1 MRKNNSEKIKFTF
14 KIVAALSLVVIL
26 TMGLGFLRFHAAR
39 LAYYLDSVNKSIQK
53 YTDEEIVLRQEL
65 SGLLAPIRIY
75 SYCKENLGMQKV
87 LKAETL
93 PVKRYDAALTASRT
107 GGAKKNKN
115 SKQELSWRSGLAW
128 IFGTGAGK

>member
-39 LAYYLDSVNKSIQK
+39 LAYYLDTVNKSIQK

-93 PVKRYDAALTASRT
+93 PVRRRADVLTARVNSR
-107 GGAKKNKN
+107 KDKN
-115 SKQELSWRSGLAW
+115 SKHELSWRSGLALL
-128 IFGTGAGK
+128 FERN

>member
-1 MRKNNSEKIKFTF
+1 MRKNNSEKMKFTF
-14 KIVAALSLVVIL
+14 RVVATLSLVVVL
-26 TMGLGFLRFHAAR
+26 TMGLGFLRLHAAR
-39 LAYYLDSVNKSIQK
+39 LAYYLDTVNRSIQK

-93 PVKRYDAALTASRT
+93 PVRRRGEVLTAARKNKEN
-107 GGAKKNKN
+107 KKNF
-115 SKQELSWRSGLAW
+115 SWRSGLTW
-128 IFGTGAGK
+128 ILGKD

>member
-1 MRKNNSEKIKFTF
+1 MRKNNSEKMKFTF
-14 KIVAALSLVVIL
+14 KVVAALSLVVVL
-26 TMGLGFLRFHAAR
+26 TMGLGFLRLHAAR
-39 LAYYLDSVNKSIQK
+39 LAYYLDSVNRSIQK

-93 PVKRYDAALTASRT
+93 PVRRRGEILTAAR
-107 GGAKKNKN
+107 KNKEN
-115 SKQELSWRSGLAW
+115 KKESSWRSGLAW
-128 IFGTGAGK
+128 IFGKD

>member
-1 MRKNNSEKIKFTF
+1 MRKDNNSEKIKFTI
-14 KIVAALSLVVIL
+14 KIVAALSLIVVL

-39 LAYYLDSVNKSIQK
+39 LAYYLDTVNKSIQQ
-53 YTDEEIVLRQEL
+53 YTDEEVLLRQEL

-93 PVKRYDAALTASRT
+93 PIRMRGNDLMAS
-107 GGAKKNKN
+107 KKNSDSENKD
-115 SKQELSWRSGLAW
+115 WRSGLAW
-128 IFGTGAGK
+128 LFGIEK

>member
-93 PVKRYDAALTASRT
+93 PVRRRADAIARVNSR
-107 GGAKKNKN
+107 KDRN

>member
-14 KIVAALSLVVIL
+14 KIVAVLSLVVIL

-39 LAYYLDSVNKSIQK
+39 LAYYLDTVNRSIQK

-93 PVKRYDAALTASRT
+93 PVRRRGEILTAAARKEKEN
-107 GGAKKNKN
+107 KK
-115 SKQELSWRSGLAW
+115 ELSWRSGLAW
-128 IFGTGAGK
+128 LFGGK

>member
-14 KIVAALSLVVIL
+14 KIVAALSLIVIL

-39 LAYYLDSVNKSIQK
+39 LAYYLDTVNKSIQR
-53 YTDEEIVLRQEL
+53 YTDEEVVLRQEL

-93 PVKRYDAALTASRT
+93 PVRPRGTALTAS
-107 GGAKKNKN
+107 KKN
-115 SKQELSWRSGLAW
+115 SKQELTGWRSGLAW
-128 IFGTGAGK
+128 LFGRDNDK

>member
-1 MRKNNSEKIKFTF
+1 MRKNNSEKLRFTL
-14 KIVAALSLVVIL
+14 KMVTALSLVVLL

-53 YTDEEIVLRQEL
+53 YADEEVALRQEL

-93 PVKRYDAALTASRT
+93 PMRVRGNSLTA
-107 GGAKKNKN
+107 AKKD
-115 SKQELSWRSGLAW
+115 SKQERESWRFGLAW
-128 IFGTGAGK
+128 LFGNDQ

>member
-39 LAYYLDSVNKSIQK
+39 LAYYLDTVNKSIQK

-93 PVKRYDAALTASRT
+93 PVRRRADAIARVNSR
-107 GGAKKNKN
+107 KDRN

-128 IFGTGAGK
+128 ILGQPVER

>member
-1 MRKNNSEKIKFTF
+1 MI
-14 KIVAALSLVVIL
+14 LSVVVVL

-39 LAYYLDSVNKSIQK
+39 LAYYLDTVNKSIQK
-53 YTDEEIVLRQEL
+53 YADEEIVLRQEL

-93 PVKRYDAALTASRT
+93 PVRQRETALTAA
-107 GGAKKNKN
+107 AKKNKN
-115 SKQELSWRSGLAW
+115 SKQEISWRSGLAW
-128 IFGTGAGK
+128 LFGNKDK

>member
-14 KIVAALSLVVIL
+14 KIVAALSLIVIL

-39 LAYYLDSVNKSIQK
+39 LAYYLDTVNKSIQR
-53 YTDEEIVLRQEL
+53 YTDEEVVLRQEL

-93 PVKRYDAALTASRT
+93 PIRPRGTALMAAS
-107 GGAKKNKN
+107 KKN
-115 SKQELSWRSGLAW
+115 SKQELTGWRSGLAW
-128 IFGTGAGK
+128 LFGRDNDK

>member
-1 MRKNNSEKIKFTF
+1 MKFTF
-14 KIVAALSLVVIL
+14 KVVAALSLVVVL
-26 TMGLGFLRFHAAR
+26 TMGLGFLRLHAAR
-39 LAYYLDSVNKSIQK
+39 LAYYLDSVNRSIQK

-93 PVKRYDAALTASRT
+93 PVRRRGEILTAAR
-107 GGAKKNKN
+107 KNKEN
-115 SKQELSWRSGLAW
+115 KKESSWRSGLAW
-128 IFGTGAGK
+128 IFGKD

>member
-1 MRKNNSEKIKFTF
+1 VRKNNSEKIKFTF
-14 KIVAALSLVVIL
+14 KIALALSLIVVL

-39 LAYYLDSVNKSIQK
+39 LSYYLDTVNKSIQK

-93 PVKRYDAALTASRT
+93 PVRPVGRHDRGAMALRRD
-107 GGAKKNKN
+107 K
-115 SKQELSWRSGLAW
+115 KQEFSWRSGLAW
-128 IFGTGAGK
+128 LFGKD

>member
-1 MRKNNSEKIKFTF
+1 MRKNSSEKIKFTF
-14 KIVAALSLVVIL
+14 KIITALSLIVVL

-39 LAYYLDSVNKSIQK
+39 LANYLDTVNKSIQK
-53 YTDEEIVLRQEL
+53 YADEEVVLRQEL

-93 PVKRYDAALTASRT
+93 PMRVRGSVLAAS
-107 GGAKKNKN
+107 KKDSKTENKG
-115 SKQELSWRSGLAW
+115 WRSGLAW
-128 IFGTGAGK
+128 LLGTEK